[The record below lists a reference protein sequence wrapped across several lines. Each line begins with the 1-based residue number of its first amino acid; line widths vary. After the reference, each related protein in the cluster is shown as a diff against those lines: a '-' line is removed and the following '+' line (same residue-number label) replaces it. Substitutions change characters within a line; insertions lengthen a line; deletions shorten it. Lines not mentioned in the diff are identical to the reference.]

1 MARHEG
7 LRSPD
12 GFSGCTRDTED
23 IMFKLKTLV
32 LVAMAV
38 GALALW
44 ATTSIFAESGLQAQG
59 SATAR
64 QVDTFGLMAKA
75 GDLPVQS
82 FDAF

>member
-1 MARHEG
+1 
-7 LRSPD
+7 
-12 GFSGCTRDTED
+12 
-23 IMFKLKTLV
+23 MFKLKTLIP
-32 LVAMAV
+32 VAMAV

-44 ATTSIFAESGLQAQG
+44 ATTSILAANGPQAQG
-59 SATAR
+59 FATAA